1 MDLNNPT
8 LNLNLDDNS
17 KSVDDVVK
25 QEGTTIN
32 LGAGATY
39 NQNSSNQK
47 SSKPSSAA
55 LFKVLFVSIL
65 CDFMLGWFLYT
76 STGTS
81 IDKVEV
87 KVDEQMETHK
97 EQMEAHKLES
107 AKMIEQAR
115 EGNIW
120 LIRYD
125 INRTI
130 DLYEVRG
137 KITQREY
144 TRLKDEYQY
153 YREVLKGNHGLQE
166 RWDEFTAKLLS
177 GEVKMDSGLKS
188 I

>member
-65 CDFMLGWFLYT
+65 CDFLLGLFLYT

-81 IDKVEV
+81 IDKVETKV
-87 KVDEQMETHK
+87 ETKVDEQMETHK
-97 EQMEAHKLES
+97 SET